1 MSTTFWVVA
10 IAMVLAG
17 VLVATLPLWRG
28 QRLLGTAAVAGG
40 VLICVTLLYPIASNY
55 TPRSPAFQLVRE
67 ATDRETFSSAADML
81 SADLQ
86 KRPDDYLGWVVL
98 GEARLRLGQPVEAV
112 SAFRKAM
119 NFATVPDPGLM
130 VKLGDAL
137 TQVTGGERGLTQETV
152 ELYLA
157 ANQLAPDDPNTMFAA
172 GLAYGAQGDN
182 EAAADVWERL
192 IRASEP
198 PADVKLILQRQIAQW
213 RGGTPP
219 GDESGTQLALEVT
232 LADALVRDLPDT
244 ARLFVSVRDPAQP
257 GPPLAARQLPPNS
270 LPLSLTLSDN
280 DAMLAGRN
288 LSSADA
294 FVVTA
299 RISMSGDP
307 IGGSGDLLGTLTV
320 SASELPDTPLPLLI
334 DRVVTR

>member
-1 MSTTFWVVA
+1 MSTAFWVIA
-10 IAMVLAG
+10 TAMVLAG

-28 QRLLGTAAVAGG
+28 RRLFGSIAIGLG
-40 VLICVTLLYPIASNY
+40 VLACVALLYPIASNY
-55 TPRSPAFQLVRE
+55 TPRSPAFQLVQE

-98 GEARLRLGQPVEAV
+98 GEARLRLGQPAEAV
-112 SAFRKAM
+112 SAYRKAM
-119 NFATVPDPGLM
+119 NLATVPDAGLM

-137 TQVTGGERGLTQETV
+137 TQATGGERGLTQETV
-152 ELYLA
+152 QLYIA
-157 ANQLAPDDPNTMFAA
+157 ANKVAPNDPNTMFAA

-182 EAAADVWERL
+182 NAAAEVWERL
-192 IRASEP
+192 IRVSEP
-198 PADVKLILQRQIAQW
+198 PADVKIILQRQIAEW
-213 RGGTPP
+213 RGGASAA
-219 GDESGTQLALEVT
+219 DDAGTQLALEVA

-244 ARLFVSVRDPAQP
+244 ARLFVSVRDPDQP
-257 GPPLAARQLPPNS
+257 GPPLAARQLPPTA
-270 LPLSLTLSDN
+270 LPISLTLSDN

-288 LSSADA
+288 LSSAEA
-294 FVVTA
+294 FLVTA

-320 SASELPDTPLPLLI
+320 SANELPDTPLPLLI
-334 DRVVTR
+334 DRVVTQ